1 MSLVKETEKYLNNL
15 LNDLGYIDE
24 ECTLVSSSMP
34 DLGQFQ
40 INIAMP
46 LAKKYHK
53 NPRDIASEIVN
64 NLDNRFTNVNI
75 AGPGFI
81 NLSFSDNIIIDYM
94 NKSLKD
100 FNTHIDKD
108 KSKTIII
115 DYGGANAA
123 KELHVG
129 HMRSA
134 NIGEAL
140 KRIARLYNDKVIGDV
155 HLGDLGRQSGMLISE
170 LMIEQPD
177 LVFFDEDYKGEYPRI
192 DLTVEDLGRMYP
204 KASITASVDPKRM
217 EQVRKIT
224 KEVEEGRR
232 GYLELWRQMVE
243 ISSKKIKKVYKR
255 LNCEF
260 DLWKGEMDALEDIP
274 KVVEI
279 MKPYLYESE
288 GALVMDI
295 TEQNDKK
302 EYPPLM
308 VIKSDGSSKYET
320 RDLATIYNRV
330 KTYNPDEIW
339 YVVDTRQALSFLQV
353 FRGAYKSKLAPSTTK
368 LYHFDFGTIN
378 GPDGKPFKT
387 RDGGVMPLEELIEKI
402 KKEISKKVKDNLDK
416 AEKED
421 IIEKLTIATLKYTDL
436 LPYRKT
442 DYIFDPVKFSSFE
455 GKTGPYILYT
465 LVRCKSILRNN
476 NEIDYKIDTINDSIR
491 DIYVKIINL
500 SKELYKSYINTSPNI
515 ICEYLFE
522 LCNLYN
528 KFYNDINISNEKDIN
543 LKNNYLS
550 LTKLVSYTISKL
562 LNILAIDEVEK
573 M

>member
-1 MSLVKETEKYLNNL
+1 MSLIKETEIYLNKII
-15 LNDLGYIDE
+15 NDLGYIDE
-24 ECTLVSSSMP
+24 KCKIVSSSVP
-34 DLGQFQ
+34 SLGQFQ
-40 INIAMP
+40 VNIAMS

-53 NPRDIASEIVN
+53 NPRDIASEIVDK
-64 NLDNRFTNVNI
+64 LDNRFTNVNI

-81 NLSFSDNIIIDYM
+81 NISFSDETIIEYM

-100 FNTHIDKD
+100 FNIHVDKD
-108 KSKTIII
+108 KSKTIVI
-115 DYGGANAA
+115 DYGNANAA
-123 KELHVG
+123 KALHVG

-140 KRIARLYNDKVIGDV
+140 KRLAKIYGDKTIGDV

-177 LVFFDEDYKGEYPRI
+177 LVFFDENYQGEYPKVN
-192 DLTVEDLGRMYP
+192 LTAEDLGRMYP
-204 KASITASVDPKRM
+204 KASIAANEDPKRM
-217 EQVRKIT
+217 EQVRQIT

-232 GYLELWRQMVE
+232 GFLELWKQMVE
-243 ISSKKIKKVYKR
+243 ISSSEIKKVYKR

-260 DLWKGEMDALEDIP
+260 DVWKGEMYSLQFIP
-274 KVVEI
+274 NVLEI
-279 MKPYLYESE
+279 MKPYLYESD

-295 TEQNDKK
+295 REPDDKK
-302 EYPPLM
+302 EYPPLI
-308 VIKSDGSSKYET
+308 VVKSDGSSKYET
-320 RDLATIYNRV
+320 RDLATIYDRINC
-330 KTYNPDEIW
+330 YNPNEIW
-339 YVVDTRQALSFLQV
+339 YVVDDRQSFNFLQV
-353 FRGAYKSKLAPSTTK
+353 FRGSYKSGLVDKNVKLK
-368 LYHFDFGTIN
+368 HIDFGTIN

-387 RDGGVMPLEELIEKI
+387 RDGGVMPLEDLIELI
-402 KKEISKKVKDNLDK
+402 KKEITKKVKDNFTK
-416 AEKED
+416 KEKED

-442 DYIFDPVKFSSFE
+442 DYTFDPVKFSSFE

-476 NEIDYKIDTINDSIR
+476 DKIDYKIDIVNDNTR
-491 DIYVKIINL
+491 DIYIKIIDL
-500 SKELYKSYINTSPNI
+500 SKELYKAYINTSPNI

-528 KFYNDINISNEKDIN
+528 KFYNDINVTNEKDIK
-543 LKNNYLS
+543 LKNNYLT
-550 LTKLVSYTISKL
+550 LTKLVSNIISKL

>member
-1 MSLVKETEKYLNNL
+1 MSLIKETEIYLNKVI
-15 LNDLGYIDE
+15 NDLGYTDE
-24 ECTLVSSSMP
+24 ECSLVSSSVP
-34 DLGQFQ
+34 NLGQFQ

-53 NPRDIASEIVN
+53 NPRDIANEIIDK
-64 NLDNRFTNVNI
+64 LDDRFVNVNI

-81 NLSFSDNIIIDYM
+81 NLSFSDIVISDYM
-94 NKSLKD
+94 NKSLND
-100 FNTHIDKD
+100 FNTHIDKE
-108 KSKTIII
+108 KSKTIVI
-115 DYGGANAA
+115 DYGNANAA
-123 KELHVG
+123 KALHVG

-140 KRIARLYNDKVIGDV
+140 KRLAKTYGDKVIGDV

-170 LMIEQPD
+170 LMLEQPN
-177 LVFFDEDYKGEYPRI
+177 LVFFDENYQGEYPKVN
-192 DLTVEDLGRMYP
+192 LTAEDLGRMYP
-204 KASITASVDPKRM
+204 KASIAANEDPKRM
-217 EQVRKIT
+217 EIVRQIT
-224 KEVEEGRR
+224 KEVEEGRP
-232 GYLELWRQMVE
+232 GYLELWHQMVD
-243 ISSKKIKKVYKR
+243 ISSKEIKKVYKR

-260 DLWKGEMDALEDIP
+260 DVWKGEMYALQFIP
-274 KVVEI
+274 KVLEI

-295 TEQNDKK
+295 SEPDDKK
-302 EYPPLM
+302 EYPPLI
-308 VIKSDGSSKYET
+308 VVKSDGSSKYET
-320 RDLATIYNRV
+320 RDLATIYDRLNCY
-330 KTYNPDEIW
+330 KPNEIW
-339 YVVDTRQALSFLQV
+339 YVVDTRQSFNFLQV
-353 FRGAYKSKLAPSTTK
+353 FRGSYKSGLVDNKTK
-368 LYHFDFGTIN
+368 LLHIDFGTIN

-387 RDGGVMPLEELIEKI
+387 RDGGVMTLESLIELI
-402 KKEISKKVKDNLDK
+402 KEEITKKVKDNLS
-416 AEKED
+416 KEEREE

-476 NEIDYKIDTINDSIR
+476 DIIDYKIDTVNDNIR

-500 SKELYKSYINTSPNI
+500 SKKLYKSYINTSPNI

-528 KFYNDINISNEKDIN
+528 KFYNDVNISNEKDTN

-550 LTKLVSYTISKL
+550 LTKLVSITISNL

>member
-1 MSLVKETEKYLNNL
+1 MSLIKETELYLNKVI
-15 LNDLGYIDE
+15 NDLGYTDE
-24 ECTLVSSSMP
+24 ECSLVSSSVP
-34 DLGQFQ
+34 NLGQFQ

-53 NPRDIASEIVN
+53 NPRDIANKIIDK
-64 NLDNRFTNVNI
+64 LDDRFVNVNI

-81 NLSFSDNIIIDYM
+81 NLSFSDKVIANYM
-94 NKSLKD
+94 NKSLTD

-123 KELHVG
+123 KALHVG

-140 KRIARLYNDKVIGDV
+140 KRLAKIYGNKVIGDV

-170 LMIEQPD
+170 LMLEQPD
-177 LVFFDEDYKGEYPRI
+177 LVFFDKNYEGPYSKVN
-192 DLTVEDLGRMYP
+192 LTAEDLGRMYP
-204 KASITASVDPKRM
+204 KASIAANEDPKRM

-224 KEVEEGRR
+224 KEVEEGRC
-232 GYLELWRQMVE
+232 GYLELWRQMVD
-243 ISSKKIKKVYKR
+243 ISSKEIKKVYKR

-260 DLWKGEMDALEDIP
+260 DLWNGEMIALNYVD
-274 KVVEI
+274 KTLDI
-279 MKPYLYESE
+279 MKPYLYESD
-288 GALVMDI
+288 GATVMDI
-295 TEQNDKK
+295 SEEDDKK
-302 EYPPLM
+302 EIPPLM
-308 VIKSDGSSKYET
+308 VIKSDGSTKYET
-320 RDLATIYNRV
+320 RDLATIYMRM
-330 KTYNPDEIW
+330 KDYNPDEIW
-339 YVVDTRQALSFLQV
+339 YIVDTRQSLSFTQV
-353 FRGAYKSKLAPSTTK
+353 FRGAYKSGLVPKNTILAH
-368 LYHFDFGTIN
+368 YDFGTIN

-387 RDGGVMPLEELIEKI
+387 RDGGVMPLEDLIELI
-402 KKEISKKVKDNLDK
+402 KKEVTKKVKDNLSRE
-416 AEKED
+416 EKED
-421 IIEKLTIATLKYTDL
+421 VIEKLTIATLKYTDL

-476 NEIDYKIDTINDSIR
+476 DIIDYNIDIVNDNIR
-491 DIYVKIINL
+491 DIYVKLINL
-500 SKELYKSYINTSPNI
+500 SKELYKAYINTSPNI

-528 KFYNDINISNEKDIN
+528 KFYNDINITNEKDIK

-550 LTKLVSYTISKL
+550 LTKLVSDTISNL